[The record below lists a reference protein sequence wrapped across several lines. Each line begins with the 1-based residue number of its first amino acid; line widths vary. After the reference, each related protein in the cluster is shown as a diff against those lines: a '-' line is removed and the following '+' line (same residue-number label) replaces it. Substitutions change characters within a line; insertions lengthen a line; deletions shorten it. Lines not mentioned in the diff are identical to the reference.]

1 MGDLEGVFDI
11 FEEEDR
17 DYYEVKFHMLSLIL
31 LKDIIEGLR
40 SQGRIEV
47 IGEFLAEHLIS
58 FSRVF
63 FIEDIGIVGN
73 LELINEELSKSLF
86 SWVMSPIHKFGIDL
100 GEGEGRCC
108 HIVLGV

>member
-1 MGDLEGVFDI
+1 MGDLEGCFDI

-17 DYYEVKFHMLSLIL
+17 DYYEIEFHRKSFIL

-47 IGEFLAEHLIS
+47 IGEFLAEHVVS

-63 FIEDIGIVGN
+63 FIEDIGIFGN
-73 LELINEELSKSLF
+73 LELINEELSESLF
-86 SWVMSPIHKFGIDL
+86 SWVVSPFHEFGIDL
-100 GEGEGRCC
+100 GEGEGRCF